1 MKLFLSEVLSIGVTT
16 KLLIMLLPLIV
27 AFSILIG
34 LVTKLMIF
42 AFNIGYSIAESLIS
56 ILF

>member
-1 MKLFLSEVLSIGVTT
+1 MKLFLGQLSGIYLAGQVTIIMLPIMVVLSILV
-16 KLLIMLLPLIV
+16 
-27 AFSILIG
+27 G

-42 AFNIGYSIAESLIS
+42 AFNTGYSIAESLIS